1 MPANPAFESE
11 GATIAAKADLRA
23 AQVKRAK
30 ASGRSHN
37 RGDKR
42 TDEAMI
48 A

>member
-1 MPANPAFESE
+1 ME
-11 GATIAAKADLRA
+11 GDRTSRTKRSAIAAKADLRG

-42 TDEAMI
+42 TDEATI

>member
-1 MPANPAFESE
+1 MQADRAFWPDR
-11 GATIAAKADLRA
+11 AAIAAKADLRG

-42 TDEAMI
+42 TDEATI

>member
-1 MPANPAFESE
+1 MTTDRFGPKRVA
-11 GATIAAKADLRA
+11 IAAKADLRE

-30 ASGRSHN
+30 ASDRSHN

-42 TDEAMI
+42 TDEATI

>member
-1 MPANPAFESE
+1 MKADHFGPKRVA
-11 GATIAAKADLRA
+11 IAAKADLRGA
-23 AQVKRAK
+23 KVKRAE

-42 TDEAMI
+42 TDEATI

>member
-1 MPANPAFESE
+1 MPANRAFESE

-42 TDEAMI
+42 TDEATI